1 MHRKFIRGMTPM
13 KPTLAL
19 ALDSDVLETLSEENI
34 AELDAI
40 EDYE

>member
-1 MHRKFIRGMTPM
+1 M